1 MITVGMNYQ
10 VYEGKQK
17 LFEEKF
23 AVVIEAL
30 RQASGHVRSNLFRD
44 VHDECGYLI
53 ISEWS
58 EEKAFVE
65 FIHSDMFKQVTDW
78 GKDQILTG
86 RPQHKI
92 YKN

>member
-10 VYEGKQK
+10 VREGAQQ

-23 AVVIEAL
+23 NVVIEAL
-30 RQASGHVRSNLFRD
+30 RQATGHVRSNLYRD
-44 VHDECGYLI
+44 VSDECSYLI

-58 EEKAFVE
+58 EEKAFVA
-65 FIHSDMFKQVTDW
+65 FIHSDLFKQVTDW
-78 GKDQILTG
+78 GKEQILTT

>member
-10 VYEGKQK
+10 VREGTQK

-23 AVVIEAL
+23 DAVIEAL
-30 RQASGHVRSNLFRD
+30 RQATGHVRSNLYHD
-44 VHDECGYLI
+44 VNDECTYLI

-78 GKDQILTG
+78 GKEQILTG

-92 YKN
+92 YKH